1 MKYSLSKNFLR
12 RSISLTL
19 SFFIGNLL
27 ILILFSCLSESA
39 LQDPFGDCPEAREAE
54 ALDIQVFYSP
64 YENTTYAVETDT
76 VAFGDFAFNFELT
89 PGLMSDSGKGRFP
102 GQAYA
107 LSCIQSFNFTNISN
121 ISVILT
127 APFNDLPIGTDISYL
142 LVLPDG
148 TLLDDLRDFKNV
160 ASFFT
165 LDLRVTPANFSQLRT
180 QTILFLR
187 DGSQKVFTSN
197 SPYLETD

>member
-1 MKYSLSKNFLR
+1 MKYNVSKNFLQK
-12 RSISLTL
+12 SVSLTL

-27 ILILFSCLSESA
+27 LLVLFSCLSESA
-39 LQDPFGDCPEAREAE
+39 LQDPFGECPDARDAK
-54 ALDIQVFYSP
+54 AIDIRVFYSP

-76 VAFGDFAFNFELT
+76 VSFEDFAFNFELT
-89 PGLMSDSGKGRFP
+89 PEFMSYSEKGAFP
-102 GQAYA
+102 GRAYA
-107 LSCIQSFNFTNISN
+107 LSCIQSFNFSNISN

-148 TLLDDLRDFKNV
+148 TLLNDLRDFTNIT
-160 ASFFT
+160 SFFT
-165 LDLRVTPANFSQLRT
+165 MNVRVTPANFSQLRT

-187 DGSQKVFTSN
+187 DGTQKAFTSN
-197 SPYLETD
+197 SPFLETN